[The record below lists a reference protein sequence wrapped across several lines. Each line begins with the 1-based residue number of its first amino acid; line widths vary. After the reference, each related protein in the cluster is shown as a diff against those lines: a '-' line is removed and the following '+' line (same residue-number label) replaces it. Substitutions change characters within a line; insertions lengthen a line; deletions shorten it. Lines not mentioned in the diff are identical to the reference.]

1 MCGAGGK
8 LKGDV
13 MSIEPMKLFFKEI
26 KEPIE
31 TTMIGNYAVAGA
43 VTQTN
48 PDVICAFPITPQTQA
63 VEGLSDVVHQGR
75 LKAAFINVESE
86 LAAISY
92 STAACAAGART
103 FTATASQGFLLM
115 TEALPMA
122 VGWRVPLTMM
132 ISARAFNAP
141 NLSIWNSWEF
151 TQVNSELGWNC
162 LVSENVQET
171 YDAAIISL
179 MIAEDSLFPTMFVHD
194 GFIISHSVQKLWLI
208 PDETVL
214 KLTPRKPRHTITPE
228 RPGTWG
234 GIVTP
239 DYFME
244 GRKKLDEEK
253 EPVLDIMKQCFKNF
267 ENETGRKYDLIET
280 FNLDNSSKT
289 AIITMGS
296 MCGNIISWMTKNP
309 DIGLIKI
316 RAYRP
321 FPHEEL
327 QKIVEESQLE
337 RLIILEKS
345 DSLNG
350 MLPPFSMSVATAL
363 YPLGTLFRSFI
374 VGLGGRDVTRDE
386 FDVAKKKIQEVND
399 MKGKLYMYLGVRE
412 TKKKIYGVNE

>member
-1 MCGAGGK
+1 
-8 LKGDV
+8 
-13 MSIEPMKLFFKEI
+13 MSIEPMRIFFKEI

-43 VTQTN
+43 VTQTD
-48 PDVICAFPITPQTQA
+48 PDVICAFPITPQTQS
-63 VEGLSDVVHQGR
+63 VEGLSDVVHHGR

-103 FTATASQGFLLM
+103 FTATASQGYLLM

-122 VGWRVPLTMM
+122 VGWRVPLTML
-132 ISARAFNAP
+132 ISARAFNSP

-162 LVSENVQET
+162 IVSENVQET
-171 YDAAIISL
+171 YDAAILSVMIS
-179 MIAEDSLFPTMFVHD
+179 EDSLFPTMFVHD
-194 GFIISHSVQKLWLI
+194 GFIISHSVQKLTLI
-208 PDETVL
+208 PDEIVRR
-214 KLTPRKPRHTITPE
+214 LTPKKPRHHISVE
-228 RPGTWG
+228 KPGTWG

-244 GRKKLDEEK
+244 GRKRLDKEK
-253 EPVLDIMKQCFKNF
+253 EPVLGIMKNSFKEF
-267 ENETGRKYDLIET
+267 AKATGRSYDLIET

-289 AIITMGS
+289 AFLTMGS
-296 MCGNIISWMTKNP
+296 MCGNIISWMTKNK
-309 DIGLIKI
+309 DIGLIKM
-316 RAYRP
+316 RAFRP
-321 FPHEEL
+321 FPHEQL
-327 QKIVEESQLE
+327 RKIVEDHNIEK
-337 RLIILEKS
+337 LIIFEKS

-350 MLPPFSMSVATAL
+350 LLPPFSMSVASAL
-363 YPLGTLFRSFI
+363 YPLGTLFRSYI

-386 FDVAKKKIQEVND
+386 FDIAKKKMTTVSD

-412 TKKKIYGVNE
+412 SKSNILGVDV